1 MTFRRVRV
9 GLVLAAIGSS
19 GTEARADAP
28 GLPPAKETCDEASH
42 RLFGAQPARL
52 ATGLKPPAR
61 LAYVAPVYPQ
71 DPLCAVFG
79 GKWVGE
85 ALIGTSGR
93 VEHVAVVRDTLF
105 KPGHPECGRAIP
117 DALRQWRFAPTL
129 VQGKPT
135 PVCMAV
141 SVMIHVR

>member
-1 MTFRRVRV
+1 MS
-9 GLVLAAIGSS
+9 LALAALGAL
-19 GTEARADAP
+19 GTK
-28 GLPPAKETCDEASH
+28 PAGASEEPTTRETCDDASR
-42 RLFGAQPARL
+42 RLFGAQPIRL
-52 ATGLKPPAR
+52 ATGIKPPAR

-93 VEHVAVVRDTLF
+93 VEHVAVVSDTLF
-105 KPGHPECGRAIP
+105 RPGHPECGRAIP
-117 DALRQWRFAPTL
+117 DALRQWRFDPTL

-141 SVMIHVR
+141 TVKIHER